1 MFDMRIFVLV
11 GIVLCLASAAQ
22 AAQGNAVF
30 YKPPYT
36 PSACYGNRNDGTM
49 VTGVSDALWN
59 NGRACGRR
67 YRVRC
72 IRGTNEAPHPCR
84 SGNVVVKVV
93 DRCKTGCNGVLNL
106 SQDAFAKIANPDA
119 GNVIVDYTP

>member
-1 MFDMRIFVLV
+1 M
-11 GIVLCLASAAQ
+11 
-22 AAQGNAVF
+22 AQGNVVF
-30 YKPPYT
+30 YKPPYI

-59 NGRACGRR
+59 NGRASGRR

-72 IRGTNEAPHPCR
+72 IRGTNAAPHPCR

-93 DRCKTGCNGVLNL
+93 DRCQTGCNGVLNL